1 MTEAIYDWMKN
12 LVFFF
17 LFMAAILNCLP
28 DNQYRKYVQ
37 FFLGLVLL
45 VLLAGPFLKA
55 VNLDI
60 ILKDT
65 LSSEVLDEELR
76 SSKNAAYSVEG
87 VQEELL
93 ENAYAKEIERQ
104 ISDMLAEQKIQVDK
118 IQVTLKGEDRLQVE
132 KISLCVSNM
141 QEPLYQKEG
150 DDMNREF
157 TRKLDAV
164 KTKLSQVYEV
174 DATHIDISR

>member
-45 VLLAGPFLKA
+45 VLLAGPLLKA

-118 IQVTLKGEDRLQVE
+118 IQVT
-132 KISLCVSNM
+132 
-141 QEPLYQKEG
+141 
-150 DDMNREF
+150 
-157 TRKLDAV
+157 
-164 KTKLSQVYEV
+164 
-174 DATHIDISR
+174 